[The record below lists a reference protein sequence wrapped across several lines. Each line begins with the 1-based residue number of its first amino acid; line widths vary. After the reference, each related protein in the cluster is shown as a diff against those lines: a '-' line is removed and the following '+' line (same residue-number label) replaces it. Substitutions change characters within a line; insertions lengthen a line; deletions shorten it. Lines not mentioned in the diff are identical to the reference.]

1 MGLDMIQWLNQW
13 LQTDDTKIIYLLT
26 LIFIA
31 NLFDFLI
38 GWLKAKFKQ
47 DVNFSSSKAIFG
59 IARKLV
65 LFMIAVFFIPVSLLL
80 PNGIGVG
87 IYIVFLLGYLLTEI
101 NSILSHFKLT
111 EDDKSTDIFI
121 EFINKIFNKGDSQ
134 K

>member
-1 MGLDMIQWLNQW
+1 MGLDMIQWLSRW
-13 LQTDDTKIIYLLT
+13 LETDDTKIIYLLT

-38 GWLKAKFKQ
+38 GWIIARFTK

-87 IYIVFLLGYLLTEI
+87 IYIVFLIGYLLTEI
-101 NSILSHFKLT
+101 NSIFSHFKLT
-111 EDDKSTDIFI
+111 EDDKTTDLFI
-121 EFINKIFNKGDSQ
+121 EFVNKIFNKKG
-134 K
+134 